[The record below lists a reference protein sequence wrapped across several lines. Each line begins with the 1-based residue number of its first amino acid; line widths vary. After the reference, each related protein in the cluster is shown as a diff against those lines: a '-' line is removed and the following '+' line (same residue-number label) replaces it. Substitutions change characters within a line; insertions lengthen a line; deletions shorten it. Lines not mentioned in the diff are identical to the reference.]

1 MGALMF
7 LTIKKESPAF
17 LPEASEA
24 DIKAFLQKKEMIECC
39 AFKARIDKK
48 HCAEF
53 HLKAVAN
60 AKSFEAT
67 VLSSYRKPCI
77 DCEIGKKQAAKVK
90 VKVRACK
97 LCGRDTTSKFER
109 RNKSG
114 LCNYCRSE
122 TQKNANH
129 ASKAALKEVFE

>member
-1 MGALMF
+1 MGALMV
-7 LTIKKESPAF
+7 LNLKKEAPAF
-17 LPEASEA
+17 IPEASEA
-24 DIKAFLQKKEMIECC
+24 DVKAFLAKKEMIECC

-60 AKSFEAT
+60 ARSFEAT

-90 VKVRACK
+90 IKVRACK
-97 LCGRDTTSKFER
+97 LCGRDTTSQFEK
-109 RNKSG
+109 RNRTG
-114 LCNYCRSE
+114 LCHYCRSE
-122 TQKNANH
+122 KQKNANH
-129 ASKAALKEVFE
+129 ESRAALKAIFE